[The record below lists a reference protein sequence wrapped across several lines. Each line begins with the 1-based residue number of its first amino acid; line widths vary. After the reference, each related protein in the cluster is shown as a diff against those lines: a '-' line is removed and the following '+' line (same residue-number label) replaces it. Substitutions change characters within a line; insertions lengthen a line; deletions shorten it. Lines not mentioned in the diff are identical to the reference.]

1 MATARPV
8 GKYDN
13 GYSASPEW
21 WAKLPD
27 AIIVT
32 VEQIEAI
39 FHDMQHVGGEGVVRE
54 LELLEPAEVS
64 LLTERRRHGPPG
76 LEGGCAGAP
85 GRNLVDGESVP
96 SKTTMRLDAGRVLT
110 IETPGGGGWGSRKN
124 AK

>member
-1 MATARPV
+1 MEVLELEFPLRVRRYALRA
-8 GKYDN
+8 GS
-13 GYSASPEW
+13 GGEG
-21 WAKLPD
+21 
-27 AIIVT
+27 
-32 VEQIEAI
+32 
-39 FHDMQHVGGEGVVRE
+39 QHVGGEGVVRE

-96 SKTTMRLDAGRVLT
+96 SKTTMRLDAGRVMT
-110 IETPGGGGWGSRKN
+110 IETPGGGGWGSPKN